1 MLQKT
6 ARNVLMGP
14 LWLLIKLP
22 EHKVRI
28 ASHALK
34 VRYSNYD
41 NPNKESIHQKRVY
54 SFPRKT
60 CYYSFLI
67 LPRF

>member
-28 ASHALK
+28 ASHAHK
-34 VRYSNYD
+34 VCYYD
-41 NPNKESIHQKRVY
+41 NAN
-54 SFPRKT
+54 RKVVRPDIP
-60 CYYSFLI
+60 C
-67 LPRF
+67 